1 MPRSLAAMNP
11 SMVTFDDIVA
21 ARTRIAPHLH
31 RTPLLSARRTG
42 AAAGLPGLLV
52 KAEVLQKTGSFKAR
66 GALNHLLTLGDEGRG
81 RGVVTISAGNHAA
94 ALAWAAAVAGIPCTV
109 VMPATASRSK
119 AAAAAGYG
127 AQVILHGTVFE
138 AFEHARELE
147 RSRGLT
153 FVHPF
158 DDPAV
163 IAGQGTVGLEIAED
177 APAPGTVLVPV
188 GGGGLIAGVAA
199 ALRGL
204 DARWRVVGVE
214 PEGACAMRRSLDAGG
229 PVRLEA
235 VDTIAD
241 GLAAPMAGVLPYA
254 HVAAQ
259 VDTVVTVPDRAIRQA
274 VALLLS
280 STKLL
285 VEPAGAAGVAAL
297 LEGAVPGL
305 GEGPVIAVLCGGN
318 VDLSTLVGLLA
329 AQGS

>member
-1 MPRSLAAMNP
+1 
-11 SMVTFDDIVA
+11 MVTFGEIVA
-21 ARTRIAPHLH
+21 ARNRIAPHLH
-31 RTPLLSARRTG
+31 RTPLLSARRVA
-42 AAAGLPGLLV
+42 AAAGLPHLLV

-66 GALNHLLTLGDEGRG
+66 GALNHLLTLEGPAREQ
-81 RGVVTISAGNHAA
+81 GVVTISAGNHAA
-94 ALAWAAAVAGIPCTV
+94 ALAWAASVARIPCTV
-109 VMPATASRSK
+109 VMPETASRSK

-127 AQVILHGTVFE
+127 AEVILHGTVFQ
-138 AFEHARELE
+138 AFEHARQLE
-147 RSRGLT
+147 QSRGLR

-163 IAGQGTVGLEIAED
+163 IAGQGSVGLEIAED
-177 APAPGTVLVPV
+177 AASPGTVLVPV

-204 DARWRVVGVE
+204 DPRWRVVGVE
-214 PEGACAMRRSLDAGG
+214 PEGACAMRRSLDAGQ
-229 PVRLEA
+229 PIRLDA

-254 HVAAQ
+254 HVVQQ
-259 VDTVVTVPDRAIRQA
+259 VETVVTVPDSAIRKA
-274 VALLLS
+274 VGLLLS

-297 LEGAVPGL
+297 LEGVVPGL

-318 VDLSTLVGLLA
+318 VDVSTLVALLA
-329 AQGS
+329 EGAGA

>member
-1 MPRSLAAMNP
+1 
-11 SMVTFDDIVA
+11 MVTLDGIEA
-21 ARTRIAPHLH
+21 ARERIAPHLH
-31 RTPLLSARRTG
+31 RTPLLSARRVG
-42 AAAGLPGLLV
+42 EAAGLNGLLV
-52 KAEVLQKTGSFKAR
+52 KAEILQKTGSFKAR
-66 GALNHLLTLGDEGRG
+66 GALNHLLTLGEEGRR

-94 ALAWAAAVAGIPCTV
+94 ALAWAASVAGVSCTV
-109 VMPATASRSK
+109 VMPGNASRSK

-127 AQVILHGTVFE
+127 AEVVLHGTVFE
-138 AFEHARELE
+138 AFERARELE

-177 APAPGTVLVPV
+177 APGPGTVVVPV

-204 DARWRVVGVE
+204 DPTWRVVGVE
-214 PEGACAMRRSLDAGG
+214 PEGACAMSRSVAAGR

-241 GLAAPMAGVLPYA
+241 GLAAPMAGELPFA
-254 HVAAQ
+254 HVAEQ
-259 VDTVVTVPDRAIRQA
+259 VDAMVTVPDSAIRKA

-297 LEGAVPGL
+297 LEGVVPGVD
-305 GEGPVIAVLCGGN
+305 GGPVIAVLCGGN
-318 VDLSTLVGLLA
+318 VDLPTLARLVEGDA
-329 AQGS
+329 GR